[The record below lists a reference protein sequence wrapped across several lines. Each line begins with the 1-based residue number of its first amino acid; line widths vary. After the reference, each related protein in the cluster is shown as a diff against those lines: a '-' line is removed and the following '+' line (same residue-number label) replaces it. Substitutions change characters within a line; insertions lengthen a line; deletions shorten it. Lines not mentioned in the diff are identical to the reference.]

1 MELRWQ
7 SFFFVFCF
15 FQVNEMITWWVKT
28 WFSPCRHN
36 FNVTAVNLVIM
47 MHKLHQINVG
57 AFYQITSAVVSIC
70 PADEIFS
77 CFLTGAERTC
87 DLVAFF
93 FYLLNCRLNKN
104 CRPWKYENVTKAKH
118 FCSLFWKMVRW
129 DDFKHVHFK
138 RRNARQLTLFFFFLP
153 VQEQSVTHHSL
164 IWNFPWL
171 MKSFFFFLSGHW
183 SVRCFH
189 TGDHFRGLQW
199 CVSLPSVTSSAFFPL
214 SVLNSFPPCHP
225 AKVLPLPVSDW

>member
-1 MELRWQ
+1 
-7 SFFFVFCF
+7 
-15 FQVNEMITWWVKT
+15 MITWWVKT

-36 FNVTAVNLVIM
+36 FKVTAVNLVIM
-47 MHKLHQINVG
+47 MYTLHQINVG

-93 FYLLNCRLNKN
+93 FYLLNCRLKKN

-129 DDFKHVHFK
+129 DVFKHVHFK
-138 RRNARQLTLFFFFLP
+138 RPNARQLTLLFFSYQFKSRASLTTHLFEIFLDWWNLFF
-153 VQEQSVTHHSL
+153 
-164 IWNFPWL
+164 
-171 MKSFFFFLSGHW
+171 SFFQ
-183 SVRCFH
+183 VI
-189 TGDHFRGLQW
+189 GLLD
-199 CVSLPSVTSSAFFPL
+199 VFT
-214 SVLNSFPPCHP
+214 P
-225 AKVLPLPVSDW
+225 ATTLEGFNDV